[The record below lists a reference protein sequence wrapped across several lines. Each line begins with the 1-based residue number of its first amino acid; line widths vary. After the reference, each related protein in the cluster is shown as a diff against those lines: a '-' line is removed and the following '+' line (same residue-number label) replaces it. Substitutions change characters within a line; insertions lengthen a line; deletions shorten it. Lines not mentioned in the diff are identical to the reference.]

1 MQNGDANLMWL
12 EFTRV
17 NCFSALCSL
26 SAFHFSVSDRRAE
39 PVVMSI
45 QRHVSL
51 THWTDQVS

>member
-17 NCFSALCSL
+17 KYFSALCSL
-26 SAFHFSVSDRRAE
+26 SAFHFSVNDRRAG
-39 PVVMSI
+39 PVVMII

-51 THWTDQVS
+51 IHWTDQVP